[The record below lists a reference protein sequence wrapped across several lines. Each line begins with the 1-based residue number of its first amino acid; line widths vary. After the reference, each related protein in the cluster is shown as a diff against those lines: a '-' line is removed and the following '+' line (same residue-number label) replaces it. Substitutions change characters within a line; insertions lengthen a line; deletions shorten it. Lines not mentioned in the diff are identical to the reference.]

1 MYLPRTHHML
11 SPCTKGILLEGDDQK
26 GSDRSYCRP
35 AALNK
40 PLSLQ
45 QAIALSLRELVHT
58 HITDKNY
65 ETTYASAS
73 ETARTLILPQPQPQS
88 QPQSQPLPLS
98 QPQSQP
104 QP

>member
-1 MYLPRTHHML
+1 MHLPRTHHML
-11 SPCTKGILLEGDDQK
+11 SPCTTGILLEGDDLK
-26 GSDRSYCRP
+26 GSSDRSYCRP

-45 QAIALSLRELVHT
+45 QAIALSLRELVHK

-73 ETARTLILPQPQPQS
+73 ETARALI
-88 QPQSQPLPLS
+88 QPLP
-98 QPQSQP
+98 
-104 QP
+104 